1 MEKIREV
8 IRHKRPSLSESSITT
23 YSSILKNLFKN
34 VFGDHE
40 FSVNRFEET
49 DKVLHYLRELP
60 CNKRKTVLSALVVV
74 TDNKAYRNLML
85 EDIKEYNHDIQKQE
99 KTETQKENWVN
110 THDIK
115 ELWEEYKRDSELL
128 YKKKNPTI
136 NDLQEIQNFVLL
148 SVLGGIFIP
157 PRRSLDF
164 VNFKIKNID
173 REKDN
178 YLDKNNLVFNSYKT
192 AKFYGEQKVACPQPL
207 KTILGKWIL
216 KNPTDYLFFDSN
228 MNQLSSVK
236 LNQRLN
242 KIFGKKVSVNAL
254 RHGFLTDK
262 YASHSEQQ
270 KKLENDMRDM
280 GSSTKQE
287 QTYIKLD

>member
-60 CNKRKTVLSALVVV
+60 CNKRKTVLSALVVI
-74 TDNKAYRNLML
+74 TENKAYRNLML

-110 THDIK
+110 TNDIK
-115 ELWEEYKRDSELL
+115 ELWEEYKRDSDLL

-136 NDLQEIQNFVLL
+136 SDLQEIQNFVLL

-173 REKDN
+173 RE
-178 YLDKNNLVFNSYKT
+178 
-192 AKFYGEQKVACPQPL
+192 
-207 KTILGKWIL
+207 
-216 KNPTDYLFFDSN
+216 
-228 MNQLSSVK
+228 
-236 LNQRLN
+236 
-242 KIFGKKVSVNAL
+242 
-254 RHGFLTDK
+254 
-262 YASHSEQQ
+262 
-270 KKLENDMRDM
+270 
-280 GSSTKQE
+280 
-287 QTYIKLD
+287 